1 MKMTTKCFVIDT
13 NTIISAALF
22 RQSIPRQAL
31 DLALASGILLVS
43 DATTLELTSVLLRTK
58 FDRYLEQAK
67 RETFLAVFLRQTT
80 LIPITESV
88 SLCRDPKDDKF
99 LDVAING
106 HAKCIV
112 SGDQDLLALHPFRG
126 LAIVT
131 PRAFLKW
138 T

>member
-1 MKMTTKCFVIDT
+1 MKMTPKCFVVDT

-43 DATTLELTSVLLRTK
+43 DATALELTSVLLRTK
-58 FDRYLEQAK
+58 FDRYLERAK
-67 RETFLAVFLRQTT
+67 RETFLAVFLCQAT

-88 SLCRDPKDDKF
+88 SICRDPKDDKF

-131 PRAFLKW
+131 PRAFLEW